1 MKRMN
6 TRVFLLWLLAA
17 ACLLPISRSAY
28 ALDDPCLSVQDS
40 ESSKEPIRALPEF
53 IEMIDGLY
61 DSPERYK
68 VIDKM
73 GNEATER
80 FIARHSAQYG
90 EKDWRAIK
98 EAICDEVAYII
109 WDTTPA
115 APRTMLRPTAVKEF
129 YEVIRSNDGKGYGG
143 EAYGTLSITYQLND
157 SIPKIVGANSPVLS
171 VRYYM
176 GDAMAANTVGVST
189 WKTISSDGSRLDFG
203 ATYSVSMS
211 FAPGFTPIWSGMAG
225 PYSVSSA
232 TFA

>member
-1 MKRMN
+1 MA
-6 TRVFLLWLLAA
+6 TRRSRKGLGKPHFTLAVRHTRA
-17 ACLLPISRSAY
+17 GTSIHFEEDEGPLFAILIGGSIGGV
-28 ALDDPCLSVQDS
+28 LS
-40 ESSKEPIRALPEF
+40 I
-53 IEMIDGLY
+53 Y
-61 DSPERYK
+61 
-68 VIDKM
+68 KM

-90 EKDWRAIK
+90 EKDWGAIK